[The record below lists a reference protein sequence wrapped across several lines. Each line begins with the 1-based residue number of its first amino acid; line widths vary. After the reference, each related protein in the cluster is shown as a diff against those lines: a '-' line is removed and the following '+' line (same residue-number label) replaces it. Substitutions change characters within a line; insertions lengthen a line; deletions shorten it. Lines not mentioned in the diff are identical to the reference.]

1 MKLLT
6 KLLNQNDISY
16 KIISGDKT
24 SKEKELSKKYYN
36 YYNFVEKNIKDE
48 EDRKYIN
55 DKFRVL
61 IITKAGAEGVDTIA
75 TNNIFLLNPNWNE
88 ATSEQIIARA
98 IRYKSYHT

>member
-36 YYNFVEKNIKDE
+36 YYNFDEKNIKDE

-61 IITKAGAEGVDTIA
+61 IITKADAEGVYTIA
-75 TNNIFLLNPNWNE
+75 SNNIFLLDP
-88 ATSEQIIARA
+88 
-98 IRYKSYHT
+98 K